1 MLPLLQELD
10 GETPVKPF
18 ECVGTVAEVNWALRR
33 LRPLADTSAPGA
45 YPLLDAYFASEAAQR
60 PVSDAVWRG
69 LFEPHALP
77 PEFLAGLKTYLQAAH
92 IFD

>member
-18 ECVGTVAEVNWALRR
+18 ECVGTVAEVNWALQQ
-33 LRPLADTSAPGA
+33 LRPLAEAAAPGA
-45 YPLLDAYFASEAAQR
+45 YPLLDAYFASEAARR

-69 LFEPHALP
+69 LSEPHALP
-77 PEFLAGLKTYLQAAH
+77 PAFLAGLK
-92 IFD
+92 